1 MCLEIIRKESVLAL
15 FSGLSASV
23 LRQLTYSTVR
33 FGGYER
39 MKNWCLSRGYDFTMG
54 MAVLA
59 GAISGG
65 NHKLGIHFVRLQ
77 LYLGII
83 TWLFTKA

>member
-1 MCLEIIRKESVLAL
+1 
-15 FSGLSASV
+15 
-23 LRQLTYSTVR
+23 
-33 FGGYER
+33 